1 MKNNILKL
9 VLLLLYMQSYAQTNL
24 IKNPGFE
31 QGTIPASNL
40 IYAYALNFRDNVP
53 NWIEGCSELPANGN
67 TPDILTLGASDC
79 RASVPSS
86 DHTTSLNPR
95 LAGTN
100 RYVYCGYSSNLSLGE
115 SVLGELTQTLT
126 AGTYNISFYGSKVQG
141 KNYCGWNGNIPA
153 TYPATTPGATVEVI
167 LRNSANGC
175 TSEPI
180 VWTSSAITSMGSWQ
194 QLSGSLVID
203 CDKAAKNYNRIEFRI
218 KTPSASNGF
227 FIDDVSLTKVNL
239 TPVITGPDDF
249 CESAPVYFLG
259 SLSPGVTSL
268 AYLWEIQEC
277 NSTGS
282 TLVGSPLYSMWFN
295 GTPSGFTFPSSLN
308 LQCGKYYR
316 VKLAPSNNVSCEW
329 VERTRVIKINCDPA
343 HNCPDPCFVINN
355 ILSTQN
361 ENSLYGPM
369 PVDKVCLP
377 TVTINGSCSTNESGY
392 HLRIAPFNLNS
403 WTFGP
408 DLYSNWVTGSGA
420 VPANVNLNSLIG
432 SSSFIPGQ
440 LYIVALTVG
449 PGWYSGEI
457 HFFRGVAC
465 KQVAEEI
472 STSSKSR
479 EISDPDSGI
488 MNIYPNPT
496 TGNVVV
502 DLGESGSGNID
513 IYSLEGKLVFTKAFN
528 KTDELAIDLS
538 GFSKGIYTAQII
550 VNGVTTNKKII
561 KE

>member
-1 MKNNILKL
+1 MKNNILKV
-9 VLLLLYMQSYAQTNL
+9 VLLLLCMQSYAQTNL
-24 IKNPGFE
+24 IRNPGFE

-40 IYAYALNFRDNVP
+40 LYLYALNFRNNVP
-53 NWIEGCSELPANGN
+53 NWVEGCSELPSNGN

-79 RASVPSS
+79 RASIPSS
-86 DHTTSLNPR
+86 DHTTSLPSR

-100 RYVYCGYSSNLSLGE
+100 RYVYCGYSSNLGFGE

-141 KNYCGWNGNIPA
+141 KSYCGWNGGIPA
-153 TYPATTPGATVEVI
+153 TYPATTPGAIVEVV

-175 TSEPI
+175 NSESVI
-180 VWTSSAITSMGSWQ
+180 WTSSTITNMGGWQ
-194 QLSGSLVID
+194 QLSGSFVID

-218 KTPSASNGF
+218 KTPSSSNGF

-259 SLSPGVTSL
+259 SLSPGVSSL

-277 NSTGS
+277 NSTGN
-282 TLVGSPLYSMWFN
+282 TLIGSPLYSMWFN

-369 PVDKVCLP
+369 PVNRVCLP

-392 HLRIAPFNLNS
+392 HLRIAPFNLNT
-403 WTFGP
+403 WTFGT

-420 VPANVNLNSLIG
+420 VPASINLNTLTG
-432 SSSFIPGQ
+432 VSFVPGQ

-465 KQVAEEI
+465 KQ
-472 STSSKSR
+472 TSGEVSSSSSR
-479 EISDPDSGI
+479 EIHEFDSGS
-488 MNIYPNPT
+488 MNISPNPT

-502 DLGESGSGNID
+502 NLADSASGTLE
-513 IYSLEGKLVFTKAFN
+513 IYSLDGKLVLTKVFN
-528 KTDELAIDLS
+528 EINELTVDLS
-538 GFSKGIYTAQII
+538 DFSKGIYTAQIT
-550 VNGVTTNKKII
+550 VEGVTTSKNII